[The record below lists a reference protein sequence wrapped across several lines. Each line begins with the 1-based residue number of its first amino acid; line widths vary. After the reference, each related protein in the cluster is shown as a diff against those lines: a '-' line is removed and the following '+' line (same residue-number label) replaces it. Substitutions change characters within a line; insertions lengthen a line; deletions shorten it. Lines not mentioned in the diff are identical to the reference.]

1 MCDYLCMPLGFICAL
16 HWVIF
21 DNPGLACQDAGA
33 PDEEDPAAADLA
45 FLEELAEQQ

>member
-1 MCDYLCMPLGFICAL
+1 VTTCACHL
-16 HWVIF
+16 ASFTHFTGLFF

-45 FLEELAEQQ
+45 FLEELAEQ